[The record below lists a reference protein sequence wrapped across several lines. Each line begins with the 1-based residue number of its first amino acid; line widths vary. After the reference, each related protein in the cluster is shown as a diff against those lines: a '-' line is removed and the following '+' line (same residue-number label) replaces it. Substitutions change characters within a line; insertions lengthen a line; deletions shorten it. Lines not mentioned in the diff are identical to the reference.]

1 MRRTLALVLTFTIAC
16 HALSADPPENFTNS
30 IGMKFKLIP
39 AGEFMMGSSESPE
52 ELDRALRG
60 RVPEWFHHEHPQ
72 HRVRI
77 TKPFYM
83 GVTEV
88 TQEQYEEVMAEN
100 PSWFSK
106 TGNGANRVKG
116 TDTCNFPVESVSW
129 DDAAEFCRKLSK
141 REGRTYRLPTEAEW
155 EYACRAG
162 SKTRYCFGENPG
174 PFPEYAWFRDNSN
187 EQTHP
192 VGQKKPNHWGLYD
205 MHGQVWESCS
215 DWYDKDYYA
224 KLAKVDPTG
233 PSTGSYRVVRGGCSI
248 SRAMYCRSSCR
259 YWDRP
264 MGRSRHLGFRVA
276 LDLSTSKPAA
286 GAQSDSR

>member
-1 MRRTLALVLTFTIAC
+1 M
-16 HALSADPPENFTNS
+16 
-30 IGMKFKLIP
+30 
-39 AGEFMMGSSESPE
+39 
-52 ELDRALRG
+52 
-60 RVPEWFHHEHPQ
+60 
-72 HRVRI
+72 
-77 TKPFYM
+77 
-83 GVTEV
+83 
-88 TQEQYEEVMAEN
+88 
-100 PSWFSK
+100 
-106 TGNGANRVKG
+106 
-116 TDTCNFPVESVSW
+116 ESVSW
-129 DDAAEFCRKLSK
+129 DYAVEFCRKLSK

-215 DWYDKDYYA
+215 DWNDKDYYA
-224 KLAKVDPTG
+224 KSAKLDPVG
-233 PSTGSYRVVRGGCSI
+233 PSTGSYRVVRGGCSF

-276 LDLSTSKPAA
+276 LDLSTSKPPA